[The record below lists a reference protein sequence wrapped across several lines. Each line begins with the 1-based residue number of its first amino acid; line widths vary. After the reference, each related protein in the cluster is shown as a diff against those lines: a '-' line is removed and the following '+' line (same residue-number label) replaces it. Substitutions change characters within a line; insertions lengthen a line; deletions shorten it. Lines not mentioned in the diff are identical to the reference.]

1 MDKYQKKEMET
12 AIWFLIGLVGMIIS
26 FIIVNYY
33 ITIVFI
39 LYILFIWSFYEIQH
53 RRNPYKLDPD
63 DIRELKEK
71 LEKEDIKDF
80 IKDKFTNKG
89 MNVSKISRKLDKEF
103 DIELLVPRGPTFR
116 HFKSDELYEKMIEI
130 LGFKTE
136 EEYGRALRKKFFK
149 NS

>member
-1 MDKYQKKEMET
+1 MDKYQKKEMEFS
-12 AIWFLIGLVGMIIS
+12 IWCLIGLVGFVISSIIGK
-26 FIIVNYY
+26 YY
-33 ITIVFI
+33 IGIGFI
-39 LYILFIWSFYEIQH
+39 LYLLFMVSFYKIQH

-89 MNVSKISRKLDKEF
+89 MNVFKISRKLDKEF
-103 DIELLVPRGPTFR
+103 DIELLIPRGPDFGN
-116 HFKSDELYEKMIEI
+116 FKSHELAEKMLEI
-130 LGFKTE
+130 LGFKTD

>member
-1 MDKYQKKEMET
+1 MDKYRKKEIEFS
-12 AIWFLIGLVGMIIS
+12 ICFLPGMVGIFIS
-26 FIIVNYY
+26 FTIGNFY

-39 LYILFIWSFYEIQH
+39 LYILFIWSFCKIQH

-80 IKDKFTNKG
+80 IRDKFTNKG
-89 MNVSKISRKLDKEF
+89 KNVSKISRKLDKEF
-103 DIELLVPRGPTFR
+103 DIELLVPRGPAFG
-116 HFKSDELYEKMIEI
+116 HFKSDELYYKMLEI
-130 LGFKTE
+130 LGFKTA
-136 EEYGRALRKKFFK
+136 EEYGRALRKRFFK